1 MEVGHTS
8 SILFFCMYVVL
19 TFIHLSSS
27 SHVHDNKNCMFNWQ
41 MYFSPKLYLWCN
53 FLQTYTCGPYY
64 RCEGQ
69 NYLLEWGKR
78 SFIDMF
84 NIYKSIK
91 TRWQTFRRMFYSYY
105 ASEISYSY
113 YMSYIKWD
121 LKKKV
126 LVRTLVIVAFPRI
139 LPLMY
144 YICRHVTLM

>member
-69 NYLLEWGKR
+69 NYLHEWGKR
-78 SFIDMF
+78 SLIDMF
-84 NIYKSIK
+84 NI
-91 TRWQTFRRMFYSYY
+91 RRMFYSYY
-105 ASEISYSY
+105 ALEISYSY
-113 YMSYIKWD
+113 YMSYIKWY

-126 LVRTLVIVAFPRI
+126 LVRTLLIVAFLRL